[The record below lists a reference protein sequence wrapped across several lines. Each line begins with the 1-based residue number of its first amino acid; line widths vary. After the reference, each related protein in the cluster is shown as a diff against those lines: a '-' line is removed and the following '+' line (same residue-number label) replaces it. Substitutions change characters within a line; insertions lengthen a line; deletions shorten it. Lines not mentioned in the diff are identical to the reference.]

1 MRNGTQEPARSREKP
16 DDTTV
21 LGYEDNGTYAYADG
35 PPIEESGLPE
45 EERSYL
51 RNFYTTDA
59 FTCEGDGR
67 PVWCST
73 CLNYKPDS
81 EWFLLHVSFNKLLF
95 ALCSRD
101 GQPVFSE
108 HTCFTA
114 NADPISFSGAH
125 HCREVGRCVRKMDHF
140 CPW

>member
-1 MRNGTQEPARSREKP
+1 MRNGIREPTRSREKRKHSP
-16 DDTTV
+16 V
-21 LGYEDNGTYAYADG
+21 LVYEDNGTYAYADG

-51 RNFYTTDA
+51 RDSYTKCL
-59 FTCEGDGR
+59 FVCEGDGR

-81 EWFLLHVSFNKLLF
+81 ECFLYHNSCSKVLLV
-95 ALCSRD
+95 LDSHD
-101 GQPVFSE
+101 EQPVFSE
-108 HTCFTA
+108 CTSFAT
-114 NADPISFSGAH
+114 NADTRSFSGAH